1 MVYTRHKILVVDDLP
16 DWRVTLGGLLEDEG
30 YAVQVADSS
39 DAALSLLASDHFDL
53 ALLDMRLDET
63 DESNTEGL
71 DLADKIRQRWPEV
84 KVIIITGYGT
94 SDTMKRAMEPD
105 VQGRRLVFNYIPK
118 NETEKLVESVREA
131 LGQ

>member
-1 MVYTRHKILVVDDLP
+1 MVCTRHKILVVDDLS

-30 YAVQVADSS
+30 YAVQVAGSS

-105 VQGRRLVFNYIPK
+105 VQGRILVADYIPK
-118 NETEKLVESVREA
+118 TETEELVRVVRRVLA
-131 LGQ
+131 Q